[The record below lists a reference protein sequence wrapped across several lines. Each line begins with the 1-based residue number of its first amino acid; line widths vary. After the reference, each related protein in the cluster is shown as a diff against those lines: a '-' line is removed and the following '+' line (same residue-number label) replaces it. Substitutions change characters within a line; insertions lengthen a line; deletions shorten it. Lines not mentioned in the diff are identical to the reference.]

1 MSLAAPERI
10 WWKPLGWEEK
20 LWVWVSLVFC
30 VILFSGMVV
39 WHVAGLQT
47 APSETYSVSVE
58 RFTQLTD
65 HFIEEYKV
73 GEENGLP
80 VVRPPAGGDA
90 YMQASTW
97 QWSPILELQ
106 KGQTY
111 RIHLSSKDLQHGFSL
126 QPVNYNLQVLP
137 GYDYVATLTPTEA
150 GEFVIVCNEYC
161 GIGHHLMVGKLIV
174 TE

>member
-1 MSLAAPERI
+1 MSLVAPERI
-10 WWKPLGWEEK
+10 WWKPLGWDEK

-30 VILFSGMVV
+30 LILFSGMVV
-39 WHVAGLQT
+39 WHFVGQQT
-47 APSETYSVSVE
+47 APSETYSVSTE
-58 RFTQLTD
+58 RFTQITND
-65 HFIEEYKV
+65 FIQQYKV
-73 GEENGLP
+73 REEKGLP

-90 YMQASTW
+90 YLLASTW

-137 GYDYVATLTPTEA
+137 GYDYVMTLTPMEV
-150 GEFVIVCNEYC
+150 GEFTIVCNEYC

>member
-1 MSLAAPERI
+1 MSIAAPERI
-10 WWKPLGWEEK
+10 WWKPLGRDER
-20 LWVWVSLVFC
+20 LWVWVALAWC
-30 VILFSGMVV
+30 IILFIGMIV
-39 WHVAGLQT
+39 WHLAGQQT
-47 APSETYSVSVE
+47 TPSETYSVAPA
-58 RFTQLTD
+58 RFVQLTED
-65 HFIEEYKV
+65 FVNQYKV
-73 GEENGLP
+73 REEKGIP

-90 YMQASTW
+90 YLLASTW
-97 QWSPILELQ
+97 QWSPILELK

-137 GYDYVATLTPTEA
+137 GYDYVMKLTPQEA
-150 GEFVIVCNEYC
+150 GEFTIVCNEYC